1 MAIRVGIIGLDYGAQ
16 VHVPAYK
23 ENPRYELTAVASR
36 VPGRAEAFARENG
49 IPRWYTDP
57 RQLIHSDLDLVSIA
71 TPPGTHSGYSV
82 MALANRKH
90 VVTEIAF
97 MPSAAD
103 AGVVLET
110 AQRVKR
116 VGAAAFVLRFTPLLR
131 HITDLLKQGAIGRPQ
146 LMTFDFFSN
155 FLAIPGE
162 DNRWIWDADNGGGI
176 LAGYTA
182 HAIDLALR
190 WFGPV
195 SAVDGALATLTRA
208 GLPPGLKHV
217 ADDTGQAT
225 LHFENGMLGLLR
237 HSAVTAMPRTA
248 IELHGSDGSLLIGG
262 FGDEAALLRMGA
274 DAPETIFPPVPYLE
288 ETRGHSGLAG
298 AFSIF
303 LDQLATAILDH
314 QTPPDLPT
322 FDDGLRVTRVIDAI
336 RLSARLRRQVAL
348 SEI

>member
-1 MAIRVGIIGLDYGAQ
+1 MAIRVGVIGLDYGAQ
-16 VHVPAYK
+16 VHVPAFK
-23 ENPRYELTAVASR
+23 ENPRYELAAVASR
-36 VPGRAEAFARENG
+36 APGRAEAFARENG
-49 IPRWYTDP
+49 IAAWHTDP

-71 TPPGTHSGYSV
+71 TPPATHSGYTV

-103 AGVVLET
+103 AGVALET

-116 VGAAAFVLRFTPLLR
+116 VGAAAFVLRYTPLLR
-131 HITDLLKQGAIGRPQ
+131 HVTELLKQGVIGRPQ
-146 LMTFDFFSN
+146 VMTFDFFSN
-155 FLAIPGE
+155 FLALPDD
-162 DNRWIWDADNGGGI
+162 DNRWIWDADNGGGV

-195 SAVDGALATLTRA
+195 SAAEGALAALSRVSR
-208 GLPPGLKHV
+208 PPGLKHI

-225 LHFENGMLGLLR
+225 LHFESGVLGLFR
-237 HSAVTAMPRTA
+237 HSAVTALPRTTL
-248 IELHGSDGSLLIGG
+248 ELHGSEGSLLING
-262 FGDEAALLRMGA
+262 FGDEAQLLRMGA
-274 DAPETIFPPVPYLE
+274 AAPETIFPPVPYLE

-298 AFSIF
+298 AFSVF
-303 LDQLATAILDH
+303 LEQLAAAILEQ
-314 QTPPDLPT
+314 QTPPELPT
-322 FDDGLRVTRVIDAI
+322 FDAGLQVTRVLDAI
-336 RLSARLRRQVAL
+336 RLSSRARRQVAL